1 MQMGIGSIVAIVV
14 ISLHGLEVNQM
25 NNTIFQAELTY
36 QVTMSY
42 AQKLLSKQVIT
53 ADAYRDFLQK
63 MQEMYYPLLSQY
75 MDETLDK

>member
-1 MQMGIGSIVAIVV
+1 
-14 ISLHGLEVNQM
+14 M